1 MAGETNYA
9 LIWFIY
15 LASSAAF
22 YLVFWKFSSLAGG
35 LPAWLLRTLLA
46 VLILTPV
53 LPQSENEVA
62 VPALMAVALDSIAS
76 GPGSAARA
84 LAALSMGMI
93 LGCMASFG
101 LFLLLRLRRR
111 KSRWKIL

>member
-1 MAGETNYA
+1 MAGDTNYA

-15 LASSAAF
+15 LASSAVF
-22 YLVFWKFSSLAGG
+22 YLVFWKFSGLAGRLG
-35 LPAWLLRTLLA
+35 AWLLRTLLA

-76 GPGSAARA
+76 GPGAAARA
-84 LAALSMGMI
+84 LAALTMGMV
-93 LGCMASFG
+93 LGCIASLG
-101 LFLLLRLRRR
+101 LFLVISLHRR